1 MVPVMSEKVRP
12 QVAAKVEIDGQPIN
26 LATLGE
32 TIEAVVT
39 SLKAGRGFSLFT
51 LNMDH
56 LVKLRSESA
65 FREAYSRAT
74 FVTADGA
81 PVVWL
86 ARRQGV
92 ALERTT
98 GADLFVPLCEA
109 AARAQ
114 IPVAFFGASQ
124 SSLEAAAA
132 RLRET
137 IPGLDIRYVEAPAQ
151 GFDPTSSAACEA
163 ADRIAA
169 SGARLCFVALGA
181 PKQEYFSDVMLRRH
195 PGIGFLGVGAAIDFV
210 SGEQVRAPALFQR
223 TGLEWFWRLATNPRR
238 MFTRYARCAL
248 TLASIA
254 LQDLRRRQAAPAV
267 PSVNG

>member
-1 MVPVMSEKVRP
+1 MSENVRP
-12 QVAAKVEIDGQPIN
+12 PVACKVEIDGQPIN
-26 LATLGE
+26 LATPAE
-32 TIEAVVT
+32 TIDAVVA
-39 SLKAGRGFSLFT
+39 SLKAERGFSLFT

-56 LVKLRSESA
+56 LVKLRSEPA

-92 ALERTT
+92 TLARTT

-109 AARAQ
+109 AARNQ

-124 SSLEAAAA
+124 SSLEAAAT
-132 RLRET
+132 RLSE
-137 IPGLDIRYVEAPAQ
+137 IAPALDIRHIEAPAQ
-151 GFDPTSSAACEA
+151 GFDPTSSAACDA

-169 SGARLCFVALGA
+169 SGAKLCFVALGA
-181 PKQEYFSDVMLRRH
+181 PKQEYFSDAMLRRH

-210 SGEQVRAPALFQR
+210 SGEQVRAPMVFQR
-223 TGLEWFWRLATNPRR
+223 LGLEWFWRLSTNPRR

-248 TLASIA
+248 TLALIA
-254 LQDLRRRQAAPAV
+254 MQGQRRRPTATAV